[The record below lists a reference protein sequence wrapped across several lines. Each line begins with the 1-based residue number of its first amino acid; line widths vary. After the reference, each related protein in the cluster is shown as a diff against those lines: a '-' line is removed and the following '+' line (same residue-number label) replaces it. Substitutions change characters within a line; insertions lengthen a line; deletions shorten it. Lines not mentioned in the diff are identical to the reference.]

1 MSTLSDRT
9 NTPTPPAD
17 AAESLTQDLHAVLED
32 VQSLLQ
38 ATASQSGDA
47 LDEIRA
53 RVASSVHTV
62 KQRLQESEAKL
73 LARSKAAIKATD
85 DYVHD
90 SLWQSA
96 AIAAAVGFVLAW
108 AIKRSHDA

>member
-1 MSTLSDRT
+1 MSTLSDQA
-9 NTPTPPAD
+9 NTATPPAD
-17 AAESLTQDLHAVLED
+17 AAESLSQDLHAVLED

-47 LDEIRA
+47 LDDIRT
-53 RVASSVHTV
+53 RVANSVHIV
-62 KQRLQESEAKL
+62 KQRLQESEAML

-90 SLWQSA
+90 SPWQSA
-96 AIAAAVGFVLAW
+96 AIAAALGFILAW
-108 AIKRSHDA
+108 AIKRPHKT